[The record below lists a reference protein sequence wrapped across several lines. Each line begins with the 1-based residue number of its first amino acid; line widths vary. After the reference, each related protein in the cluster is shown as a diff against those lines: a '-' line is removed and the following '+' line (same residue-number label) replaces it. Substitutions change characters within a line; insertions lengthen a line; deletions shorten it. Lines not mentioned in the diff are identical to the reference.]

1 MFKLSS
7 ETQKKILLLK
17 KNRLA
22 FVSFWAL
29 VALYAFSLLSPWLVN
44 DEPLL
49 MRYEGKTY
57 FPAFVSYAETEFG
70 GIYQTE
76 PDYPKLISEAKKNGK
91 NVWALMPLIAQDPL
105 KADLSEEGT
114 PPFAPSHRHLLGTD
128 AHGRDVLARLIHGF
142 RICMSFS
149 LLLTLLGT
157 FLGIVIG
164 GIQGYLGG
172 KWDIFMQRGIE
183 IWSSLPFLY
192 VVILIGSIYGRSFVL
207 LIAIMAAFNWISLS
221 YYMRAEYLKLR
232 SQQYVRAAKMLGM
245 GRLHIFFKEIL
256 PNAMTPVISLF
267 PFTLIGGIGSLTS
280 LDFLGFGL
288 EPPTPSWGELMS
300 EGLNNLYAPWISVS
314 TVAALFVT
322 LLLTTFV
329 GEGIRDVMDPKRG
342 DRYE

>member
-1 MFKLSS
+1 MQISP
-7 ETQKKILLLK
+7 EMKKKFALFK
-17 KNRLA
+17 KNKLA
-22 FVSFWAL
+22 FYSFWAL
-29 VALYAFSLLSPWLVN
+29 VILYAFSLTSPWLVN
-44 DEPLL
+44 DEPLIL
-49 MRYEGKTY
+49 RFEGKTY
-57 FPAFVSYAETEFG
+57 FPAFVTYAETEFG
-70 GIYQTE
+70 GEFQTE
-76 PDYPKLISEAKKNGK
+76 PDYPQLIADAKTAGK

-105 KADLSEEGT
+105 KADLSLEGT
-114 PPFAPSHRHLLGTD
+114 PPFAPGKNHLLGTD
-128 AHGRDVLARLIHGF
+128 AHGRDVLSRLIHGF

-149 LLLTLLGT
+149 LLLTFLGT

-192 VVILIGSIYGRSFVL
+192 VVILIGSIYGRSFLL
-207 LIAIMAAFNWISLS
+207 LIAVMAIFNWISLS

-232 SQQYVRAAKMLGM
+232 SMAYVKAAKMLGM
-245 GRLHIFFKEIL
+245 GRLHIFFREIL
-256 PNAMTPVISLF
+256 PNALTPVISLF

-288 EPPTPSWGELMS
+288 EPPSPSWGELMS
-300 EGLNNLYAPWISVS
+300 EGLNNLYAPWISIC

-329 GEGIRDVMDPKRG
+329 GEGIRDAMDPKSG

>member
-1 MFKLSS
+1 MRFLSP
-7 ETQKKILLLK
+7 EMQKKLRQFK
-17 KNRLA
+17 KNRIA
-22 FVSFWAL
+22 FGSLCAL
-29 VALYAFSLLSPWLVN
+29 LVLYAFSLVSPWLVN
-44 DEPLL
+44 DEPLIL
-49 MRYEGKTY
+49 RYEGKTY
-57 FPAFVSYAETEFG
+57 FPAFVTYAETEFG
-70 GIYQTE
+70 GIYETE
-76 PDYPKLISEAKKNGK
+76 PDYPKLIADAEESGK
-91 NVWALMPLIAQDPL
+91 NVWALMPLIEQDPL
-105 KADLSEEGT
+105 KADLSAEGT
-114 PPFAPSHRHLLGTD
+114 PPFAPSSKHLLGTD
-128 AHGRDVLARLIHGF
+128 AHGRDVLSRLIHGF

-172 KWDIFMQRGIE
+172 KWDILMQRGIE

-207 LIAIMAAFNWISLS
+207 LIAIMAVFNWISLS

-245 GRLHIFFKEIL
+245 GHMRIFFKEIL
-256 PNAMTPVISLF
+256 PNALTPVITLF

-300 EGLNNLYAPWISVS
+300 EGLNNLYAPWISIC

-329 GEGIRDVMDPKRG
+329 GEGIRDAMDPKSG